1 MRIPAPWLSALALWT
16 VTTSSCGFNRDDG
29 WYTEEVVSLD
39 DSPPPIHG
47 GTLLVLRD
55 GSHVIVGDPDRGRLV
70 RVALASG
77 ERRELRLE
85 TGLELGRLVEDAAGR
100 VHVVARR
107 GGAVIEVDPTT
118 MTELARRSVC
128 EAPRGLAWQELGD
141 RLHVACADGTLVTL
155 DPSRAIERT
164 LWVGGD
170 LRDVAVVED
179 AVLVTRF
186 RSAES
191 VRVRADGTV
200 ESPRSMAVA
209 TLSSPASPEL
219 SQYYDPNTA
228 VRLVSTGRSAL
239 VLHQRARVGAEAVV
253 RAPASTYSYSSRP
266 TSDGFVTW
274 QDPCGNAVAH
284 TTVSVM
290 GSLGQFARAGLPISR
305 GVTPVDLAVS
315 SEGRVAVAFAGDPG
329 GRWSAGPQVVSA
341 RVSELA
347 SAPES
352 RTDCMPGTVGNR
364 YPGQVISVAFA
375 GQTLLV
381 QTREPATLVVEP
393 EGGERTVLA
402 LGGEPVRDTG
412 HAVFHM
418 DLGGTISCATCH
430 PGGADDGHVWT
441 FAATGS
447 IRTQSLEG
455 VVGLPPYHRAGDV
468 PSFEALLR
476 RLEVQMDAPSLEGP
490 RTDALEHWLESV
502 PLAPRGAP
510 RDETLALEGAAIF
523 QREGCASCHEG
534 TLGSDR
540 ELHEVADAMQ
550 ITAPL
555 AGLAARAPYL
565 RDGRAPD
572 LERALMGHEIALP
585 DAEREA
591 LVAYLESR

>member
-1 MRIPAPWLSALALWT
+1 MRISAPLLSALALST
-16 VTTSSCGFNRDDG
+16 VTASSCGFNRDDG

-39 DSPPPIHG
+39 DAPPPIHG

-55 GSHVIVGDPDRGRLV
+55 GSHALVGDPDRGRLV
-70 RVALASG
+70 RVDLATG
-77 ERRELRLE
+77 ETRELRLA
-85 TGLELGRLVEDAAGR
+85 TGLELGRLVEDGSGH

-107 GGAVIEVDPTT
+107 GGAVIEIDPTT
-118 MTELARRSVC
+118 MSELARRSVC
-128 EAPRGLAWQELGD
+128 EAPRGLAWEELGD

-155 DPSRAIERT
+155 DPSRTVERT
-164 LWVGGD
+164 LWIGGD

-179 AVLVTRF
+179 ALLVTRF

-191 VRVRADGTV
+191 VRVLADGTV

-219 SQYYDPNTA
+219 SQSYDPNTA
-228 VRLVSTGRSAL
+228 VRLVSAGRSAL
-239 VLHQRARVGAEAVV
+239 VLHQRARVGVESVV
-253 RAPASTYSYSSRP
+253 RAPTSTYSYSSRP
-266 TSDGFVTW
+266 TSDGVVTW

-284 TTVSVM
+284 ATVSLF
-290 GSLGQFARAGLPISR
+290 GSDEQPAVAGVPIARA
-305 GVTPVDLAVS
+305 VTPVDLAVS
-315 SEGRVAVAFAGDPG
+315 TDGRLAVAFAGDPG
-329 GRWSAGPQVVSA
+329 GRWSAGPQVISA
-341 RVSELA
+341 RVSDLSS
-347 SAPES
+347 SAE
-352 RTDCMPGTVGNR
+352 PGTGCLPGAVGNR

-375 GQTLLV
+375 GETLLV

-468 PSFEALLR
+468 PSFEVLLR
-476 RLEVQMDAPSLEGP
+476 RLEVQMDAPSLQGE
-490 RTDALEHWLESV
+490 RTVALEHWLESV

-510 RDETLALEGAAIF
+510 RSELLAREGEAIF
-523 QREGCASCHEG
+523 QREDCASCHEG
-534 TLGSDR
+534 ALGSDR
-540 ELHEVADAMQ
+540 ELHEVVEVMQ

-555 AGLAARAPYL
+555 AGVAARAPYL
-565 RDGRAPD
+565 RDGRALD
-572 LERALMGHEIALP
+572 LERALVGHEIVLP
-585 DAEREA
+585 DAELAA

>member
-1 MRIPAPWLSALALWT
+1 MRISAPLLSVVALSSAMA
-16 VTTSSCGFNRDDG
+16 SSCGFNRDDG

-39 DSPPPIHG
+39 EAPPPIHG

-55 GSHVIVGDPDRGRLV
+55 GSHVIVGDPDRGRVV
-70 RVALASG
+70 RVDLVTG
-77 ERRELRLE
+77 ETRELRLE
-85 TGLELGRLVEDAAGR
+85 TGLELGRLVEDRAGR

-107 GGAVIEVDPTT
+107 GGAVIEIEPST

-128 EAPRGLAWQELGD
+128 DAPRGLAWEARGD

-155 DPSRAIERT
+155 GATRAIERT
-164 LWVGGD
+164 VWIGGD
-170 LRDVAVVED
+170 LRDVALVD
-179 AVLVTRF
+179 GALLVTRF

-191 VRVRADGTV
+191 LRVREDGTV
-200 ESPRSMAVA
+200 DDPRSMAAV

-219 SQYYDPNTA
+219 EQSYDPNTA
-228 VRLVSTGRSAL
+228 VRLVGAGDVAL
-239 VLHQRARVGAEAVV
+239 VLHQRARVGAESVV

-284 TTVSVM
+284 TAVSLLRAGGTWAV
-290 GSLGQFARAGLPISR
+290 AGLPISR

-315 SEGRVAVAFAGDPG
+315 DDGRVAVAFAGDPG
-329 GRWSAGPQVVSA
+329 GRWSAGPQVMSA
-341 RVSELA
+341 RVSDLPPSGDSTRECL
-347 SAPES
+347 
-352 RTDCMPGTVGNR
+352 PGEVRNR
-364 YPGQVISVAFA
+364 YPGQVVSVAFA
-375 GQTLLV
+375 GDALLV
-381 QTREPATLVVEP
+381 QTREPAALVVER
-393 EGGERTVLA
+393 EGGERTVIA

-430 PGGADDGHVWT
+430 PGGGDDGHVWT

-455 VVGLPPYHRAGDV
+455 VVGLPPYHRTGEV

-476 RLEVQMDAPSLEGP
+476 RLEVQMDAPSLEGA
-490 RTDALEHWLESV
+490 RTGALEAWLESV
-502 PLAPRGAP
+502 PATPRGAP
-510 RDETLALEGAAIF
+510 RSDTLAADGEAIF
-523 QREGCASCHEG
+523 ARENCASCHEG

-540 ELHEVADAMQ
+540 QLHEIGDAMLL
-550 ITAPL
+550 TAPL
-555 AGLAARAPYL
+555 AGVAARAPYL
-565 RDGRAPD
+565 RDGRALD
-572 LERALMGHEIALP
+572 LPAALVGHEIALP
-585 DAEREA
+585 ESERAA